1 MRCGGWDMHDDCAVM
16 PCLLTV
22 CDSHVLNSIFN
33 ILYIFHNKLTCYT
46 GVDTYALFGYR
57 EIVKEVRDSMRREK
71 EVRNKVDL

>member
-1 MRCGGWDMHDDCAVM
+1 MHDDCAVM

-46 GVDTYALFGYR
+46 GVDTYALFGY
-57 EIVKEVRDSMRREK
+57 KEK
-71 EVRNKVDL
+71 LLKK